1 MQLCSCT
8 LNIQIKEATSGW
20 LLRFS
25 LVQCDRTDT
34 LLETL
39 LRQPSRNSR
48 MTLWG
53 PQRWMINR
61 WGNGEIRYVHRTW
74 LVVQWMGLY
83 LPMQGKQ
90 VKTPGPG
97 RYHMPQGNWAWAPQ
111 LLKPHA
117 LKSAHTRACTLQWD
131 KPARQEARGLLVN
144 WRNARAKG
152 KESPAFSS
160 VQFCRSVVSDSLQPH
175 KAQPTRPPCPSPTP
189 RVHPNPCPSSRW
201 CHPTISSSAVPF
213 SSCPQSFPALN
224 FQMFK
229 LVLEKAEKQEIK
241 LSTSTG
247 SSKKQESSRKTS
259 ISALLTMPKPLT
271 VWITTNCGKFFKR

>member
-160 VQFCRSVVSDSLQPH
+160 VQFSPVAQSCLTLCNPKKHSPPGLPVHHQLPESTQTHVHQVGDAIQPSH
-175 KAQPTRPPCPSPTP
+175 PLPSPSP
-189 RVHPNPCPSSRW
+189 
-201 CHPTISSSAVPF
+201 
-213 SSCPQSFPALN
+213 PALN
-224 FQMFK
+224 
-229 LVLEKAEKQEIK
+229 
-241 LSTSTG
+241 LSQHWTSRC
-247 SSKKQESSRKTS
+247 SS
-259 ISALLTMPKPLT
+259 
-271 VWITTNCGKFFKR
+271 WF